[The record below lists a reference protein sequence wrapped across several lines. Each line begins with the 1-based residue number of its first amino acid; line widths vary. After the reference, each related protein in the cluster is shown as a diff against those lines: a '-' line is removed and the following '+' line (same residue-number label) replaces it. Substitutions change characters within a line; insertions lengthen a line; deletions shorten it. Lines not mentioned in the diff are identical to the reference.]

1 MKKIGTFVAA
11 VALLMGTTQA
21 FAQAAIGSPGTYSFY
36 YPNRDVLNGGALTP
50 SERLESNTFTSAMNR
65 RSDAFCTQHHRSYGP
80 TAGTYLGQDGQRH
93 SCQ

>member
-11 VALLMGTTQA
+11 LTLLMGTTQA

-65 RSDAFCTQHHRSYGP
+65 RSDAFCTQHHRSYDP
-80 TAGTYLGQDGQRH
+80 TAGTYLGHDGHRH
-93 SCQ
+93 PCQ